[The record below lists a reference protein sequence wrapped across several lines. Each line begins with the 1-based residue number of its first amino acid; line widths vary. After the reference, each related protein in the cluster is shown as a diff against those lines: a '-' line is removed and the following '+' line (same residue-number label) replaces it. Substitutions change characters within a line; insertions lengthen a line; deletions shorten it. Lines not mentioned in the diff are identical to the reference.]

1 MTLPDNQTDAAT
13 RADGQGEDEN
23 ALCKKTLDGLK
34 EIVSDLGATFFP
46 RLLEIFRQD
55 AIEHLAA
62 LRSSIAS
69 GETTQLSREAH
80 ALKGASLTIGAKGMA
95 VICKQLENLG
105 TSQSLERALAALTRL
120 DREFDRVKIE
130 IEHESVIPRVLPGM
144 LREMDE
150 QQFGC

>member
-1 MTLPDNQTDAAT
+1 MTPPDNQRDATLIAG
-13 RADGQGEDEN
+13 GQRENED

-34 EIVSDLGATFFP
+34 EIGSDLGPSFFP

-55 AIEHLAA
+55 AIEHLAV

-69 GETTQLSREAH
+69 GETIQLGREAH

-105 TSQSLERALAALTRL
+105 TTQTLEGASAALARL
-120 DREFDRVKIE
+120 DHEFDRVKTE
-130 IEHESVIPRVLPGM
+130 IEHESVIP
-144 LREMDE
+144 
-150 QQFGC
+150 